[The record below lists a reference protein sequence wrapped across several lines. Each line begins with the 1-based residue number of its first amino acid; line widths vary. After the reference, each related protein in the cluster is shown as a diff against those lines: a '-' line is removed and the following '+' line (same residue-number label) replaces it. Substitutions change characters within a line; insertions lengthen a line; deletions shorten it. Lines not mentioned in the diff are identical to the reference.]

1 MPSRA
6 RVHVLFLFGA
16 LSLAPGCVGYPP
28 PNLHLA
34 TSMASVQIARE
45 LGGYKVPLAELH
57 IRLAEEEIVRAK
69 ALLKDGSNEKADY
82 MTLRAYNDAELA
94 IALTREVAARARAE
108 QAAEKARNA
117 GVRP

>member
-1 MPSRA
+1 MRPRA
-6 RVHVLFLFGA
+6 LVFA
-16 LSLAPGCVGYPP
+16 SLVPLLGCVGYPP

-45 LGGYKVPLAELH
+45 LGGYKVPFAELH

-69 ALLKDGSNEKADY
+69 ALMKEGSNEKADY

-94 IALTREVAARARAE
+94 ITLTREVAARARAD